1 MIKIPKLKKHEKV
14 EIDWMDIYDPDLG
27 PWSTDEEIQDYYK
40 ANKDKFMT
48 VDDISDNEVLLE

>member
-27 PWSTDEEIQDYYK
+27 PWSTDEE
-40 ANKDKFMT
+40 
-48 VDDISDNEVLLE
+48 S